1 MLMVIP
7 FSISTPVNAAPV
19 NCAAISLK
27 QRRRSGARSR
37 ECAPADDPARN
48 KRKESGS
55 QPLEVDGGRCQ
66 VGLDLHIGEA
76 TTDGAREP
84 VPGLGFAVEA
94 FRTSAMALV
103 EPSILC
109 APLLATAA
117 GAEQAG

>member
-1 MLMVIP
+1 LATVKAGGP
-7 FSISTPVNAAPV
+7 KRCEEP
-19 NCAAISLK
+19 
-27 QRRRSGARSR
+27 
-37 ECAPADDPARN
+37 ECAPADDPAQN

-76 TTDGAREP
+76 TADGAREP

-94 FRTSAMALV
+94 FRTPAMALV

-117 GAEQAG
+117 GAEQSGIIVTDNDCLVDPSLR